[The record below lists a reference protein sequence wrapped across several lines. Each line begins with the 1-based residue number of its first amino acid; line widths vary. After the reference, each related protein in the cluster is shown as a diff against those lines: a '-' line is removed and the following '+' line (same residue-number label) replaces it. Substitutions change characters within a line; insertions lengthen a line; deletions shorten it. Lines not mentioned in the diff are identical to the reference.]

1 MSDVIKAVEFKG
13 KSFDTKEDLFKELK
27 ANKKEL
33 IGLKTAEVKHS
44 APLSM
49 SLNKLETAKAID
61 GLDKGYIYPVINTT
75 KYMDSHNDVHLDG
88 IWNRSI
94 GDQVGKVHYLINHEL
109 EVGKVIAYPKDVEVL
124 VKDVLWTD
132 LGANYSGYTQAL
144 IFKTNVFDYSNI
156 DAKKIIK
163 EEIEIQHSVRMQYV
177 KIDLAINSTAEDTI
191 EEKAVWEKYIS
202 EIANKEAVIEQ
213 GYFWAVTEAKIY
225 KEGSMVLAGSN
236 DITPMI
242 YPTKDIQSSN
252 DIDKT
257 DSSNDNQ
264 TNEVLNEEAKRELL
278 LQLIK
283 N

>member
-1 MSDVIKAVEFKG
+1 MIEVIKAVEFKN

-49 SLNKLETAKAID
+49 SLNKLETTKGID
-61 GLDKGYIYPVINTT
+61 GLDKGFIYPVINTT
-75 KYMDSHNDVHLDG
+75 KYMDSHNDVHFDG

-94 GDQVGKVHYLINHEL
+94 NDQQGKVHYLINHEL

-124 VKDVLWTD
+124 VKDVLWKD
-132 LGANYSGYTQAL
+132 LGADYSGYTQAL
-144 IFKTNVFDYSNI
+144 IFKTNVFDYSNV

-177 KIDLAINSTAEDTI
+177 KIDLAINSSDEDTI
-191 EEKAVWEKYIS
+191 EEKAVWEKHIN
-202 EIANKEAVIEQ
+202 EIANKDEVIEQ

-225 KEGSMVLAGSN
+225 KEGSMVLSGSN
-236 DITPMI
+236 DVTPMI
-242 YPTKDIQSSN
+242 YPTKDIQPPN
-252 DIDKT
+252 GIDKT

-264 TNEVLNEEAKRELL
+264 TNKALKEEAIKNTL

>member
-1 MSDVIKAVEFKG
+1 MSIIKAVEFKG

-27 ANKKEL
+27 KNKSQL
-33 IGLKTAEVKHS
+33 IGLKTAEVKNS
-44 APLSM
+44 IPTSM
-49 SLNKLETAKAID
+49 NLKKVEATKMID
-61 GLDKGYIYPVINTT
+61 GLTKGFIYPVINTT
-75 KYMDSHNDVHLDG
+75 KYMDSHNDVHFDG

-94 GDQVGKVHYLINHEL
+94 TDQVGKVHYLINHEL

-132 LGANYSGYTQAL
+132 LGADYPGFTQAL

-156 DAKKIIK
+156 DAKKIINEK
-163 EEIEIQHSVRMQYV
+163 IDIEHSVRMQYV
-177 KIDLAINSTAEDTI
+177 KIDLAINSGDEDNI
-191 EEKAVWEKYIS
+191 EEKAVWEKYIQQ
-202 EIANKEAVIEQ
+202 IANKEDVIEQ

-225 KEGSMVLAGSN
+225 KEGSMVLSGSN
-236 DITPMI
+236 DVTPMI
-242 YPTKDIQSSN
+242 YPKEIQSSN
-252 DIDKT
+252 DIDKS

-264 TNEVLNEEAKRELL
+264 KSKEVLNEEARKNTL